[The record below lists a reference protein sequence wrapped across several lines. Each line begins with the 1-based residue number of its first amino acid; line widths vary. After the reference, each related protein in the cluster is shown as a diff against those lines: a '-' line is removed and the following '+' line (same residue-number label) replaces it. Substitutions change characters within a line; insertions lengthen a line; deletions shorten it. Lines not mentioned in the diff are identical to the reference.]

1 MDKCFFKYDFN
12 YPEQIPEEMHGQFDM
27 AVIDPPFIT
36 REVWQKYVLAVKILM
51 KNDENGDLK
60 GNLLCSTITENKD
73 FMKELLNVDPIIFR
87 PSIPNLVYQYNFYTN
102 YEDEAQK

>member
-1 MDKCFFKYDFN
+1 
-12 YPEQIPEEMHGQFDM
+12 M

-73 FMKELLNVDPIIFR
+73 FMKELLNVNPIIFR

-102 YEDEAQK
+102 YEDEAQR

>member
-1 MDKCFFKYDFN
+1 
-12 YPEQIPEEMHGQFDM
+12 
-27 AVIDPPFIT
+27 
-36 REVWQKYVLAVKILM
+36 M
-51 KNDENGDLK
+51 KNDENGNIK

-73 FMKELLNVDPIIFR
+73 FMKELLNVNPIIFR

>member
-1 MDKCFFKYDFN
+1 
-12 YPEQIPEEMHGQFDM
+12 M

-36 REVWQKYVLAVKILM
+36 REVWEKYVKAVNLLM
-51 KNDENGDLK
+51 KKDENGCIK

-73 FMKELLNVDPIIFR
+73 LMKEILNVDPIIFR

-102 YEDEAQK
+102 YEDEA